1 MADGSKWETG
11 HVVLEL
17 HLLGRPTVLVDGEPV
32 RLRGTKAWALLGYLL
47 RADRPVARARLARV
61 LFADAADP
69 DGALR
74 WNLSHLRRMLGVE
87 LEGDPLR
94 WSLPAN
100 TWCDLQLLTSG
111 DAQQAVELPGVDD
124 GFLCGLRVVAS
135 DEFRSWL
142 DGERRH
148 LAKLLADV
156 RREAALLCLGGGDTT
171 GAIALAELVAA
182 HDPLDEHAAALLV
195 RCLHAGARHDDAR
208 AVAAESSRRIRDELG
223 MDPGGAIWRALAPTP
238 GGNPLATGPV
248 AVIAQLEAGQAAI
261 NAGASETG
269 MAALRAAVVAA
280 RAVSNPRLLARS
292 LVALGNAL
300 IHVSRACDDAVALL
314 HEALPLAEAAGD
326 HTLVATIQR
335 EIGYVDFLRGGYE
348 RSWVWFARALQHTDD
363 PASRGW
369 IAVYEAS
376 GRDDVGQTAV
386 AYERLQVGLDAA
398 RSAGNIRLEAYAQ
411 TMLGRSQ
418 LNRLELA
425 DAADTFQTALRL
437 ARACDWTGHLPF
449 PESMLADTLRRMG
462 QLVSARQH
470 AEHATV
476 LADHVGDACYQ
487 ASSRRALSLVH
498 IDQGDLDTGLGLLR
512 DVPDFCRRLPD
523 VYRWMQAWSVDAVAE
538 VTTMRG
544 LDESPI
550 WIARLESIASSY
562 GMRPFLDHARTY
574 RERGL
579 PRGRVTT
586 S

>member
-1 MADGSKWETG
+1 MWERRA
-11 HVVLEL
+11 VVLEL
-17 HLLGRPTVLVDGEPV
+17 HLLGRPAAFVDGEPV

-47 RADRPVARARLARV
+47 RTDRSVARARLARV
-61 LFADAADP
+61 LFADAVDP

-74 WNLSHLRRMLGVE
+74 WNLSHLRRSLGVE

-94 WSLPAN
+94 LSLPAD
-100 TWCDLQLLTSG
+100 TWCDLQLLNSG
-111 DAQQAVELPGVDD
+111 DAQQAVALPGVDD
-124 GFLCGLRVVAS
+124 GFLCGLRVAAS

-148 LAKLLADV
+148 LAKVLADV

-195 RCLHAGARHDDAR
+195 RCLHAASRHDDAR
-208 AVAAESSRRIRDELG
+208 AVAADRSRRIRDELG
-223 MDPGGAIWRALAPTP
+223 MDPGDAIWRALAPTP
-238 GGNPLATGPV
+238 GGDRLATGPV

-261 NAGASETG
+261 NAGASDTG

-280 RAVSNPRLLARS
+280 RALADPRLLARS
-292 LVALGNAL
+292 LGALGNAL
-300 IHVSRACDDAVALL
+300 IHVRRSCDDAVALL
-314 HEALPLAEAAGD
+314 HEALPLAEVAGD
-326 HTLVATIQR
+326 HTLVAAMQR

-363 PASRGW
+363 PAGRGW

-376 GRDDVGQTAV
+376 GRDDVGQDAR
-386 AYERLQVGLDAA
+386 AYEGLQVGLDAA
-398 RSAGNIRLEAYAQ
+398 RSTSNIRLEAYAQ
-411 TMLGRSQ
+411 TMLGRHQ

-437 ARACDWTGHLPF
+437 TRSCDWTGHLPF

-462 QLVSARQH
+462 RLASARQH

-498 IDQGDLDTGLGLLR
+498 IDEGRLDAGLGLLR

-523 VYRWMQAWSVDAVAE
+523 VYLWMQAWSVDAVAE
-538 VTTMRG
+538 VTATRG
-544 LDESPI
+544 LDESSI
-550 WIARLESIASSY
+550 WIDRLGSIASSY
-562 GMRPFLDHARTY
+562 GMRPFLEHARTY
-574 RERGL
+574 RERSR
-579 PRGRVTT
+579 PDGRVTT